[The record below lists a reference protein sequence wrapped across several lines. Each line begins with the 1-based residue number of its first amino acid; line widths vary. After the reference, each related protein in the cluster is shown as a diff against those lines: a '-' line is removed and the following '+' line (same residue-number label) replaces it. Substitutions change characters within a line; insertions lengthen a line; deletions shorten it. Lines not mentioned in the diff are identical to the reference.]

1 MGGAYGG
8 KISPPAAMAAAAA
21 LGAMNLNRPVRI
33 ILDFRTNMEMIG
45 KRYPY
50 LIKYNVS
57 KKACILNR
65 HLKLKYK
72 FAVLI
77 LFKLNIFI

>member
-57 KKACILNR
+57 
-65 HLKLKYK
+65 LKISK
-72 FAVLI
+72 FTELRLIVL
-77 LFKLNIFI
+77 

>member
-21 LGAMNLNRPVRI
+21 LGAMNLNRPVRLV
-33 ILDFRTNMEMIG
+33 LDFRTNMELVG

-57 KKACILNR
+57 Y
-65 HLKLKYK
+65 KLLSVDAK
-72 FAVLI
+72 FEDYIEVELY
-77 LFKLNIFI
+77 

>member
-21 LGAMNLNRPVRI
+21 LGAMNLNRPVRLV
-33 ILDFRTNMEMIG
+33 LDFRTNMELVG

-57 KKACILNR
+57 Y
-65 HLKLKYK
+65 KLLSVDAK
-72 FAVLI
+72 FEDYI
-77 LFKLNIFI
+77 EIRSC

>member
-21 LGAMNLNRPVRI
+21 LGAMNLNRPVRLV
-33 ILDFRTNMEMIG
+33 LDFRTNMELVG

-57 KKACILNR
+57 Y
-65 HLKLKYK
+65 KLLSVDAK
-72 FAVLI
+72 F
-77 LFKLNIFI
+77 